1 MKTILTNENNDLYLD
16 ASGNLA
22 VGEGLKAAANV
33 SKNAVLVNYGECE
46 YNTSIGVPYFD
57 TIFND
62 YPLIDLFQAA
72 IIRVLENLSFV
83 QRTLNFNYTET
94 NGVFSYSVTEKT
106 DLGDIQING

>member
-1 MKTILTNENNDLYLD
+1 MKTILTNKDNDIYLD

-22 VGEGLKAAANV
+22 IGEGLQAAANV

-46 YNTSIGVPYFD
+46 FNTEKGVPYFD

-62 YPLIDLFQAA
+62 FPLIDLFQAA
-72 IIRVLENLSFV
+72 VIRVLENLPFV
-83 QRTLNFNYTET
+83 QRTFNFEYEQSN
-94 NGVFSYSVTEKT
+94 NVFSYKVTEKT

>member
-1 MKTILTNENNDLYLD
+1 MKTILTNKDNDLFLD
-16 ASGNLA
+16 ANGNLA
-22 VGEGLKAAANV
+22 IGEGLEAAANV

-46 YNTSIGVPYFD
+46 YNTTIGVPYFD

-62 YPLIDLFQAA
+62 FPLIDLFQAA
-72 IIRVLENLSFV
+72 IIRVLENLDFV
-83 QRTLNFNYTET
+83 KRTLNFNYSEK

>member
-1 MKTILTNENNDLYLD
+1 MKTILTNKDNDLYINS
-16 ASGNLA
+16 SGNLA
-22 VGEGLKAAANV
+22 IGEGLEAAANV

-46 YNTSIGVPYFD
+46 YNTTVGVPYFD

-62 YPLIDLFQAA
+62 FPLIDLFQAA
-72 IIRVLENLSFV
+72 IIRVLENLNFV
-83 QRTLNFNYTET
+83 QRTYNFNYQEK